1 MVNRLRSAILALAG
15 GAVLSFVMAG
25 ATFGASNPSG
35 SGQPDQSCGS
45 STAAAEPHGFGTDG
59 FAIAEARYAGS
70 DNTPSLAHARSS
82 AAVSQYDVACFQL
95 SSNQH

>member
-15 GAVLSFVMAG
+15 GAVLSFVLAG
-25 ATFGASNPSG
+25 GAFAASNPSG

-45 STAAAEPHGFGTDG
+45 STAATEPHGFGTDG
-59 FAIAEARYAGS
+59 FATAEARYAGS
-70 DNTPSLAHARSS
+70 DNTPSLAHAQSS

-95 SSNQH
+95 SSNHH